1 MERLGLTRT
10 RLMSLLVGLVL
21 AAMPVLAFAQT
32 SDDGGAGIALF
43 STGISCICGLIGLA
57 IWIFMIYW
65 VYTDAK
71 KRNNPNAIVWVI
83 VTVLT
88 SWIGLLLYVLIGRN
102 QGTTMGGPPA
112 GPTGP
117 STTARY

>member
-1 MERLGLTRT
+1 M
-10 RLMSLLVGLVL
+10 GLVL
-21 AAMPVLAFAQT
+21 AALPVLAFAQT
-32 SDDGGAGIALF
+32 SGDDAAAGVALF
-43 STGISCICGLIGLA
+43 STGLGCVCSLIGIA

-88 SWIGLLLYVLIGRN
+88 SWVGLLLYVLIGRN
-102 QGTTMGGPPA
+102 QGTSMGGPPPA

>member
-1 MERLGLTRT
+1 VC
-10 RLMSLLVGLVL
+10 S
-21 AAMPVLAFAQT
+21 
-32 SDDGGAGIALF
+32 
-43 STGISCICGLIGLA
+43 LIGLG

-71 KRNNPNAIVWVI
+71 KRGNPNAIVWVI

-102 QGTTMGGPPA
+102 QGTTGGPS
-112 GPTGP
+112 GP